1 MSIWRT
7 MNTDALPQGIG
18 RPGRRGEL
26 FSPGAVFLTGGS
38 CPKGFRRFLLVTIL
52 AALTPQAYG
61 EADPASWLVRV
72 GQAAERANFSG
83 TMSLAEDG
91 GTRRTM
97 KIEQGFDGR
106 DVHQRL
112 VSVSGGEE
120 CEILR
125 RGGESAVVYPG
136 RRVVIHGYRHPRS
149 PVPKIHHDLDQL
161 KQYYHLETGGQEEV
175 AGRPCQLVKATSRD
189 GYRYGYEF
197 CVDTDSGLSLR
208 VVALTGERI
217 EKFSFTSIEVKD
229 SIRQF
234 DPKSFWLETDT
245 HGFETVALP
254 YGSELAPHAW
264 RIEDLP
270 PGFEEQFAVL
280 RKLPLNPEPI
290 HHIVLADALSRISV
304 FITRPPEGTSEKSRH
319 FSRKALNG
327 YVTMRDGHHVTVI
340 GGVPAETIRM
350 IGDSLHLER

>member
-1 MSIWRT
+1 M
-7 MNTDALPQGIG
+7 
-18 RPGRRGEL
+18 
-26 FSPGAVFLTGGS
+26 
-38 CPKGFRRFLLVTIL
+38 TIL
-52 AALTPQAYG
+52 ATLTPQVYG

-72 GQAAERANFSG
+72 DQAAERANFSG
-83 TMSLAEDG
+83 TMSLIKDG
-91 GTRRTM
+91 ETRRTM

-106 DVHQRL
+106 NTHQRL

-125 RGGESAVVYPG
+125 RGDESAVVYPD
-136 RRVVIHGYRHPRS
+136 RRVVIHGYQRPRR
-149 PVPKIHHDLDQL
+149 PIPKIHHDLDRL
-161 KQYYHLETGGQEEV
+161 EQYYQLEAGEQEEV
-175 AGRPCQLVKATSRD
+175 AGRPCQLVKAISRD

-197 CVDTDSGLSLR
+197 YVDTASGLPLR
-208 VVALTGERI
+208 VRVVTPTGEKI
-217 EKFSFTSIEVKD
+217 EKFSFTSIEVKE
-229 SIRQF
+229 SIQQF
-234 DPKSFWLETDT
+234 DPQSFWLETDT

-304 FITRPPEGTSEKSRH
+304 FITHPPEGTPEKSWH

-327 YVTMRDGHHVTVI
+327 YVTVRDGHRVTVI
-340 GGVPAETIRM
+340 GGVPAETVRM
-350 IGDSLHLER
+350 IGDSLHLEH

>member
-1 MSIWRT
+1 MG
-7 MNTDALPQGIG
+7 GIC
-18 RPGRRGEL
+18 L
-26 FSPGAVFLTGGS
+26 
-38 CPKGFRRFLLVTIL
+38 KGFRRLLLVTIL
-52 AALTPQAYG
+52 ATLTPQVYG

-72 GQAAERANFSG
+72 DQAAERANFSG
-83 TMSLAEDG
+83 TMSLIKDG
-91 GTRRTM
+91 ETRRTM

-106 DVHQRL
+106 NTHQRL

-125 RGGESAVVYPG
+125 RGDESAVVYPE
-136 RRVVIHGYRHPRS
+136 RRVVIHGYQRLRS
-149 PVPKIHHDLDQL
+149 PVPKIHHDLDRL
-161 KQYYHLETGGQEEV
+161 KQYYQLETGEQEEV

-197 CVDTDSGLSLR
+197 YVDTASGLPLR
-208 VVALTGERI
+208 VRVVTPTGEKI
-217 EKFSFTSIEVKD
+217 EKFSFTSLEVKD
-229 SIRQF
+229 SIQQF
-234 DPKSFWLETDT
+234 GPKSFWLETDT
-245 HGFETVALP
+245 QGFETVALP

-264 RIEDLP
+264 RIENLP
-270 PGFEEQFAVL
+270 PGFEEQFSVI

-304 FITRPPEGTSEKSRH
+304 FITHPPESTPERSWH

-327 YVTMRDGHHVTVI
+327 YVTVRDGHHITVI

-350 IGDSLHLER
+350 IGDSLHLEH